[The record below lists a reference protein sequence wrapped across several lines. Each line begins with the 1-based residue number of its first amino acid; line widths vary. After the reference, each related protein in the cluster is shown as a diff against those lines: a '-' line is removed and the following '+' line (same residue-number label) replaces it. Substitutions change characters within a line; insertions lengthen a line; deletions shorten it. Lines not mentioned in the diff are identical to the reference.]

1 MASAAF
7 PILAPLKPPQT
18 TIKSPFRIHFRHPAY
33 PDNAPPLLAL
43 FTINGVLD
51 YDLALVCC
59 YILAAVNWDKGY
71 LAVKQ
76 QSSLFKKV
84 QRPSDGLLCGREY
97 FFCLEDVAVSEKYP
111 IVHSFHNW
119 RFPHNNLPPQWARLD
134 VPEYRPPQLLKGPSV
149 IMVRDGSCRISGF
162 TNAVELAHLIPV
174 KEKEWFTSNGMSRYC
189 RHTTSIHQIMSDDRN
204 ILLLRSDLHHLFKT
218 RRIALVPK
226 LVDMDTSLP
235 PQLLGHILE
244 PRASTQLIPLYH
256 NRFLQHVQG
265 LSKEF
270 LFARFAWSLFT
281 NERIPFV
288 AWSGIF
294 NIFVWNR
301 ITNLVEQRVCT
312 STDVSS
318 FSQVFAFSTRS
329 QNRSV
334 SPKKRQMV
342 DDLGWGYSDCTS
354 SDGEDTWGNDD
365 YIDDSSFEQDAPRG
379 RPLFRTSVRRSMP
392 KKRRFHEDCATQL
405 MSEAE
410 PNRPATPTSQ
420 VTTAHLPGY
429 DQKGVQDETRH
440 VKGSQPS

>member
-7 PILAPLKPPQT
+7 PVLAPLEPPQT
-18 TIKSPFRIHFRHPAY
+18 TIESPFRVHFRHPAY

-43 FTINGVLD
+43 FAINGVLD

-59 YILAAVNWDKGY
+59 CILAAVNWDKGY
-71 LAVKQ
+71 LAVRQ
-76 QSSLFKKV
+76 QGSLFEKV
-84 QRPSDGLLCGREY
+84 QRPSDGLLRGREY
-97 FFCLEDVAVSEKYP
+97 FFCLEDVAVSGKHPLATSFCPFPWSSVAPFANIASYVQEKYP

-119 RFPHNNLPPQWARLD
+119 RFPHDNLPPQWARLD

-149 IMVRDGSCRISGF
+149 IVVRDGSCRISGF

-174 KEKEWFTSNGMSRYC
+174 KEKKWFTSNGISSM
-189 RHTTSIHQIMSDDRN
+189 HQIMSDDRN

-235 PQLLGHILE
+235 PQLLGHILK

-281 NERIPFV
+281 DERIPFV
-288 AWSGIF
+288 AWSGMF

-312 STDVSS
+312 SADVSS

-354 SDGEDTWGNDD
+354 SDGEDTWGNDG
-365 YIDDSSFEQDAPRG
+365 YIDDSPFEQDAPRG

-405 MSEAE
+405 M
-410 PNRPATPTSQ
+410 
-420 VTTAHLPGY
+420 LPLPICR
-429 DQKGVQDETRH
+429 DMIKKEFKMKQDM
-440 VKGSQPS
+440 